1 MTRSASRSLIRRAAI
16 TVAAAAVLAAS
27 AACTPVEV
35 GIGAAA
41 LAGPQMATGR
51 NTFYWTDRLFGRSC
65 ADVSYFDRPVRCVN
79 DG

>member
-1 MTRSASRSLIRRAAI
+1 MTRSASRSLIRLA
-16 TVAAAAVLAAS
+16 AAAAVLAAG

-65 ADVSYFDRPVRCVN
+65 EDTSYFDRPVRCVN
-79 DG
+79 DRS